1 MSEGAEIYFKTDDD
15 DLFNSTLVY
24 LEESDFEVLKKTY
37 DLHSEPIFE
46 NNIITEHEEMFSK
59 EGIKIKALVA
69 KLEE

>member
-69 KLEE
+69 KLKE